1 MRKFQYQL
9 KSIKIDGFW
18 SQYTIQTEFNSD
30 VNIFIGKNGTG
41 KTTFINIL
49 KAVLTVDLP
58 LIRKQ
63 TFSNIDIEL
72 MYKRKIRKI
81 KVSREEEI
89 YPFEM
94 LKYKIGNRVFRIP
107 IILGEYGYKRVHP
120 KYIDTLKELNSV
132 MDELVNV
139 SWLSVHRE
147 ILTEFEIEEELRMDV
162 GTPVDHRLDEL
173 MRQFTRYQ
181 LKLESR
187 ARECSNKFQRDVLT
201 STLYD
206 ENLDRF
212 NIFDLDFQLTKE
224 KTGLIH
230 AFEELGVPVDAEK
243 IKKHINEIE
252 KSINIVKKTSDG
264 GSENRLTIDDVL
276 PLSLLQRTQY
286 IIELSR
292 DAERDKREIFKPINE
307 FLGWLHKF
315 VEKKEFILGSEG
327 KLLVKIRDTDQ
338 ELGIEQLSS
347 GEKQLLI
354 LLTET
359 LLQENQPFIFIADEP
374 ELSLHIEWQEKLL
387 AAIRSL
393 NNNAQLIMATHSP
406 EIVSEF
412 KISTSN
418 MESIFI
424 E

>member
-1 MRKFQYQL
+1 M
-9 KSIKIDGFW
+9 
-18 SQYTIQTEFNSD
+18 
-30 VNIFIGKNGTG
+30 
-41 KTTFINIL
+41 
-49 KAVLTVDLP
+49 
-58 LIRKQ
+58 
-63 TFSNIDIEL
+63 
-72 MYKRKIRKI
+72 
-81 KVSREEEI
+81 
-89 YPFEM
+89 
-94 LKYKIGNRVFRIP
+94 
-107 IILGEYGYKRVHP
+107 
-120 KYIDTLKELNSV
+120 
-132 MDELVNV
+132 
-139 SWLSVHRE
+139 
-147 ILTEFEIEEELRMDV
+147 
-162 GTPVDHRLDEL
+162 
-173 MRQFTRYQ
+173 
-181 LKLESR
+181 
-187 ARECSNKFQRDVLT
+187 
-201 STLYD
+201 
-206 ENLDRF
+206 
-212 NIFDLDFQLTKE
+212 
-224 KTGLIH
+224 
-230 AFEELGVPVDAEK
+230 
-243 IKKHINEIE
+243 
-252 KSINIVKKTSDG
+252 
-264 GSENRLTIDDVL
+264 
-276 PLSLLQRTQY
+276 SLLQRTQY

-292 DAERDKREIFKPINE
+292 NAEGDKREIFKPINE

-315 VEKKEFILGSEG
+315 IEKKEFILGPEG